1 MKDETSLAGAEA
13 YRRAAFADDLSLT
26 LQEAW
31 ARLAHGVRDRRS
43 PFHTPAIATIGLDGR
58 PRIRTVVLR
67 EADAEQGLLRF
78 HTDLRGAKVGELR
91 REPRVAVHA
100 YDPRAK
106 FQVRV
111 EGIAD
116 IHFDDAVADEAW
128 GGSRQMSRAC
138 YGTEPE
144 PGTPLDV
151 FNGFRI
157 PSEEEE
163 INAGRENFCAVLI
176 RVATIETLYLDHA
189 GHRRARFALGSATGS
204 SWLTP

>member
-1 MKDETSLAGAEA
+1 MKNETAPRSAEA
-13 YRRAAFADDLSLT
+13 CRRAAFADDLALT
-26 LQEAW
+26 LDEAW
-31 ARLAHGVRDRRS
+31 ARLADGVRNRRS

-58 PRIRTVVLR
+58 PRMRTVVLR
-67 EADAEQGLLRF
+67 EADAGPGLLRF
-78 HTDLRGAKVGELR
+78 HTDRRGAKVAELR
-91 REPRVAVHA
+91 REPRIALHA

-111 EGIAD
+111 EGSAV
-116 IHFDDAVADEAW
+116 IHLVDAVAESAW
-128 GGSRQMSRAC
+128 GASRQMSRAC

-144 PGTPLDV
+144 PGTPLDS

-157 PSEEEE
+157 PSEEGE

-176 RVATIETLYLDHA
+176 HVETIETLYLDHA
-189 GHRRARFALGSATGS
+189 GHRRARFALGSTVDS